1 MQGNKQ
7 IIALLNKALGI
18 ELVAINQYFLH
29 ARMYKNWGLGGL
41 NKADYKISIEKMKQ
55 ADDLIERILFL
66 EGLPN
71 LQELGRLHI
80 GENAVE
86 MLQANMDLEYVSRAA
101 LQELIKESEQVQDYI
116 SRDLAEDLLE
126 NVEEQIDWIESQQ
139 YIISHAGIENYLQ
152 SMMSD

>member
-1 MQGNKQ
+1 M
-7 IIALLNKALGI
+7 AI
-18 ELVAINQYFLH
+18 ELIAINQYFLH
-29 ARMYKNWGLGGL
+29 ARMYKNWGLEQL

-71 LQELGRLHI
+71 LQDLGRLHI
-80 GENAVE
+80 GEHAQE
-86 MLQANMDLEYVSRAA
+86 ILQSNMDLEHVSRKA
-101 LQELIKESEQVQDYI
+101 LQTLIVESEKVQDYI

-139 YIISHAGIENYLQ
+139 YIIDHAGIENYLQ

>member
-1 MQGNKQ
+1 MKGNSQ
-7 IIALLNKALGI
+7 IIGLLNKCLAI
-18 ELVAINQYFLH
+18 ELIAINQYFLH
-29 ARMYKNWGLGGL
+29 ARMYKNWGLKGL

-71 LQELGRLHI
+71 LQDLGRLHI
-80 GENAVE
+80 GEHATE
-86 MLQANMDLEYVSRAA
+86 MLQSNMDLEYVSRQA
-101 LQELIKESEQVQDYI
+101 LQTLIVESEKVQDYI

-139 YIISHAGIENYLQ
+139 YIIDHAGIENYLQ
-152 SMMSD
+152 SMMS

>member
-1 MQGNKQ
+1 MKANKQ
-7 IIALLNKALGI
+7 IISLLNKALGV

-29 ARMYKNWGLGGL
+29 ARMYKNWGLERL

-80 GENAVE
+80 GEHAAE
-86 MLQANMDLEYVSRAA
+86 MLQSNMDLEYVSRKA
-101 LQELIKESEQVQDYI
+101 LQALITESENLQDYI

-139 YIISHAGIENYLQ
+139 YIIDNAGIENYLQ
-152 SMMSD
+152 SMMS

>member
-1 MQGNKQ
+1 MKGNKQ
-7 IIALLNKALGI
+7 IISLLNSALGI

-29 ARMYKNWGLGGL
+29 ARMYKNWGLDKL
-41 NKADYKISIEKMKQ
+41 NKADYKLSIEKMKQ

-71 LQELGRLHI
+71 LQDLGRLHI
-80 GENAVE
+80 GEHAAE
-86 MLQANMDLEYVSRAA
+86 MLQANMDLEYVSRKA
-101 LQELIKESEQVQDYI
+101 LQALIVESENLQDYI

-139 YIISHAGIENYLQ
+139 YIIDHAGIENYLQ
-152 SMMSD
+152 SMMS

>member
-1 MQGNKQ
+1 
-7 IIALLNKALGI
+7 
-18 ELVAINQYFLH
+18 
-29 ARMYKNWGLGGL
+29 MYKNWGLEKL

-71 LQELGRLHI
+71 LQDLGRLHI
-80 GENAVE
+80 GEHATE
-86 MLQANMDLEYVSRAA
+86 MLQSNMDLEYVSRKA
-101 LQELIKESEQVQDYI
+101 LQTLIVESEKVQDYI

-139 YIISHAGIENYLQ
+139 YIIDHAGIENYLQ
-152 SMMSD
+152 SMMG